1 VGTYA
6 ALIRK
11 AVRSIPA
18 ELRTDVTFE
27 RRTQGASDPTTGLPG
42 APIITTITGVGIGSA
57 GDVDE
62 YLALGL
68 VQSSARTI
76 EFIPDAGQSETLPL
90 EGDTIAWAGAAYTV
104 KAAYPTQPG
113 GATLAA
119 RVVLSR

>member
-1 VGTYA
+1 MGTYA
-6 ALIRK
+6 AIIRK

-18 ELRTDVTFE
+18 ELRTNVTFT
-27 RRTQGASDPTTGLPG
+27 RSKKGPSDPTTGLPG
-42 APIITTITGVGIGSA
+42 APVTTTITGTGIGSA

-76 EFIPDAGQSETLPL
+76 EFIPDAGQAETLPL
-90 EGDTIAWAGAAYTV
+90 EGDAIVWAGDGYTV

-113 GATLAA
+113 GDTLAA